1 VIKESEEDIAFQSVT
16 AFAVRPFRGTA
27 WFFGAAVCF
36 ILLAAF
42 ALILVGKT
50 SGGAQAA
57 APADSSTAIATRKTN
72 FNELEDA
79 VRALRKEL
87 DHPAPNFTQV
97 LERARFIEMLS
108 RRLPDWFPSGTGPES
123 GVSTRA
129 LADIWQQPDEF
140 RQAAAGFAAQAIAL
154 EAAASRSDTPITEQ
168 RIRDMG
174 RSCQA
179 CHDQF
184 RGSWWPF
191 W

>member
-1 VIKESEEDIAFQSVT
+1 MREGKEGIVFQSVT
-16 AFAVRPFRGTA
+16 DFAMRPFRGAA
-27 WFFGAAVCF
+27 WFFGAAFSF
-36 ILLAAF
+36 ILLVAF
-42 ALILVGKT
+42 ALILVGKA

-57 APADSSTAIATRKTN
+57 APADPRTAIATRKN
-72 FNELEDA
+72 SMNELEDA
-79 VRALRKEL
+79 VDAMRKEL
-87 DHPAPNFTQV
+87 DHSAPNFTQV
-97 LERARFIEMLS
+97 LERARLIETFS

-129 LADIWQQPDEF
+129 LADIWQKPDEF
-140 RQAAAGFAAQAIAL
+140 RQAAASFAAQAIAL
-154 EAAASRSDTPITEQ
+154 EAAASRSDTPVMEQ
-168 RIRDMG
+168 RIHDMG